1 MSMITAMYIAF
12 SILMAF
18 AVFMAWWSVR
28 QETQEK
34 KEREQQE
41 SKSTTA
47 SKKRD

>member
-34 KEREQQE
+34 KERAQRE
-41 SKSTTA
+41 SKNITVA
-47 SKKRD
+47 KNGG